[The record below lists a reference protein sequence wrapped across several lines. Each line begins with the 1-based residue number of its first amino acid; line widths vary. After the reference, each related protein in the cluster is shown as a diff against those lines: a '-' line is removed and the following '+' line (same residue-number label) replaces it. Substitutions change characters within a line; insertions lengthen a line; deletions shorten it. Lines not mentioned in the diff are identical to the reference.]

1 MKLIGWGPVALLAA
15 SAAWAQSATTHD
27 RAEQSATHARMHP
40 AASLP
45 TEAGQGAFAAIA
57 EIVLLLQADPETDWS
72 QVDIGALREHLV
84 DMNELTLN
92 AIAREEPIPGGLQ
105 IEVIGDGRTLRA
117 IRNMVPAHAA
127 ELAKV
132 EGWQAEAATREDGA
146 RLIVTSTDPRQE
158 AQIRGLG
165 FFGLMATGAHH
176 QTHHWAMATGQA
188 VHGH

>member
-1 MKLIGWGPVALLAA
+1 MKLIGWGLIPLLAA
-15 SAAWAQSATTHD
+15 SAAWAQGATIHD
-27 RAEQSATHARMHP
+27 RAGHSAMHAATRA
-40 AASLP
+40 AASSP

-72 QVDIGALREHLV
+72 KVDIGALREHLV

-92 AIAREEPIPGGLQ
+92 AVAREEPIQGGLQ
-105 IEVIGDGRTLRA
+105 IEVTGEGRTLRA

-127 ELAKV
+127 ELAKIQ
-132 EGWQAEAATREDGA
+132 GWQAEAATRDDGA
-146 RLIVTSTDPRQE
+146 RLTVTSTDPRQE

-176 QTHHWAMATGQA
+176 QTHHWAMATGQP